1 MYRSTT
7 HNLTNLIS
15 TNFGNISDDQFV
27 EADMGIDGKRVIDKT
42 YRITQKATC
51 DVAWPT
57 KCIKKENLK
66 LLLKDANVKSS
77 TSFSNFEILKYT
89 VGSFFDKHTDTM
101 HHTTHIGT
109 LLAVFPS
116 EDLEGGDL
124 IIEPADGE
132 KIIISKTIPYLS
144 FIPLGTSHSVT
155 VIKKGFRIVAKAAV
169 LMNEPKKVKQSSR
182 SRRIRKVLQAGRKD

>member
-1 MYRSTT
+1 MYRIAT
-7 HNLTNLIS
+7 HNLINLVS

-42 YRITQKATC
+42 YRITQKTTC
-51 DVAWPT
+51 DVAWPIE
-57 KCIKKENLK
+57 CVGKEKLA
-66 LLLKDANVKSS
+66 LLLKDANIKPSV
-77 TSFSNFEILKYT
+77 SFSNFEILKYT

-101 HHTTHIGT
+101 HHSTHIGT

-124 IIEPADGE
+124 IMEPADGE
-132 KIIISKTIPYLS
+132 KIIISKIVPYLT
-144 FIPLGTSHSVT
+144 FIPLGTIHSVS

-169 LMNEPKKVKQSSR
+169 LMNEPKKVKQPSR
-182 SRRIRKVLQAGRKD
+182 RRIRKVLQSGHKD